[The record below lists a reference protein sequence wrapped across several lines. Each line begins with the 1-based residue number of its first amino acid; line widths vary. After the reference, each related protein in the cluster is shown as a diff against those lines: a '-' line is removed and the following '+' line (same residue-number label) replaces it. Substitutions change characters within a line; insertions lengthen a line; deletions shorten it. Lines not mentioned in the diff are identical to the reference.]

1 MPKYYSQQIQK
12 SGAAIGTVICVA
24 KPATWS
30 SGTDDWQISSRYPGF
45 LECDGSALNPNQYY
59 ALYQVI
65 GTAYGGSVTGSYPNY
80 SGTFNLPNYRGRYV
94 CGTGVVDGNAT
105 SSPGLSPSIPPA
117 TSTGTAS
124 INVPGSRGGQYV
136 INDVR
141 QLNPSQDD
149 TFDIGTFRTSGFDTA
164 ISDVGANIS
173 GNITQTIGPLKQA
186 GIFQAAPHTH
196 SLTHSRRVNSSTAGS
211 TADGGPGPVNDK
223 IPVWQALTDQTIVT
237 YNRVVQGA
245 TGTSAATG
253 TASISGGAVTNVNI
267 GSGGSGYTI
276 APSIIF
282 SDPPAG
288 GSSPIASVNISGGGS
303 VISVTISFGGGG
315 YTSAPT
321 VTFTD
326 PGVSQPLRKHTH
338 KLSIVGPISATWGHD
353 DFGGNLGQ
361 QSASYSPGATA
372 AADLSNSVTKVIP
385 LSQAGIEMNQGN
397 FVMSPSSRTLFDA
410 RLSMNLTSAETLPMM
425 QPYHRNKYL
434 IKAI

>member
-12 SGAAIGTVICVA
+12 SGAAIGTVICIA
-24 KPATWS
+24 KPSGWS
-30 SGTDDWQISSRYPGF
+30 SGSDDWQISSRYPGY

-65 GTAYGGSVTGSYPNY
+65 GTSYGGTVTGSYPNY
-80 SGTFNLPNYRGRYV
+80 VGTFNLPNYRGRYV
-94 CGTGVVDGNAT
+94 CGTGVVDGNST
-105 SSPGLSPSIPPA
+105 SSPGLSPSTAPGGG
-117 TSTGTAS
+117 STAS
-124 INVPGSRGGQYV
+124 INIPGSRGGQYV
-136 INDVR
+136 IDSFR
-141 QLNPSQDD
+141 QLNPTQDD
-149 TFDIGTFRTSGFDTA
+149 TFDIGTYRTSGFDTSIA
-164 ISDVGANIS
+164 DVTANIS
-173 GNITQTIGPLKQA
+173 GNITQVLGPLKQA
-186 GIFQAAPHTH
+186 GVYQAPPHTH
-196 SLTHSRRVNSSTAGS
+196 SLTHSRRVNSATAGS

-223 IPVWQALTDQTIVT
+223 IPVWQALNDQTIVT

-253 TASISGGAVTNVNI
+253 TANLSGGGVGSVTVN
-267 GSGGSGYTI
+267 SGGSGYTI

-282 SDPPAG
+282 SDPPTG
-288 GSSPIASVNISGGGS
+288 GSSPIASVNISGGS
-303 VISVTISFGGGG
+303 VTSVTISFAGSG

-338 KLSIVGPISATWGHD
+338 KLSIVGPSSATWGHD
-353 DFGGNLGQ
+353 EFAGNLGA
-361 QSASYSPGATA
+361 QSASYTPGANA
-372 AADLSNSVTKVIP
+372 ASDLDNTVTKIIP
-385 LSQAGIEMNQGN
+385 LSQSGMEMNQGS
-397 FVMSPSSRTLFDA
+397 FVMSPSSRTLFDS